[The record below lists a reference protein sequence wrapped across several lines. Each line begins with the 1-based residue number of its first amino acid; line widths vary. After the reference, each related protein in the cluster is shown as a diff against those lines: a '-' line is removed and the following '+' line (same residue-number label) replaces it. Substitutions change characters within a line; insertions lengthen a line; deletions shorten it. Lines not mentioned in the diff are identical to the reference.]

1 MRYSTGSREE
11 KLSIFCR
18 KVAPNVAPERRGLL
32 RRSRDRVWS
41 TNHCCGYIVQFSVR
55 CVPMI
60 NYDHSDYE
68 LRLLFEAAPNGMI
81 VTDQD
86 GVITFANKQIE
97 KLFGYPRGELIGRS
111 IEVLI
116 PERFRAAHPMMRAAF
131 VKCPTTRPMGK
142 GRDLYGLRKDST
154 EFPIEI
160 GLNPFRSGERMLV
173 AGSIIDITE
182 RKRNEEHIRFV
193 MNELSHRSKNLLM
206 VVLAIANQTVR
217 RATSFGEFQKNFENR
232 LLAIARCHDLL
243 VEKGWEGASIEALI
257 SAQLKPF
264 MDDPT
269 SRVDAAGPPI
279 MLNPDAAQNIS
290 LALHELATNAM
301 KYGALSSPGGR
312 IVIRWDIDDLQ
323 TPKKFRF
330 SWQERGVPLSSRRP
344 MRGSATNSSPTSH
357 RKLPTRRSGS
367 PSPPVGSPGA
377 SSARRRSCCG
387 AERAGR
393 AWSGCAGD
401 QPRKNV

>member
-1 MRYSTGSREE
+1 
-11 KLSIFCR
+11 
-18 KVAPNVAPERRGLL
+18 
-32 RRSRDRVWS
+32 
-41 TNHCCGYIVQFSVR
+41 
-55 CVPMI
+55 MI

-111 IEVLI
+111 VEVLI
-116 PERFRAAHPMMRAAF
+116 PVRFRAAHPMMRAAF
-131 VKCPTTRPMGK
+131 VNCPTARPMGK
-142 GRDLYGLRKDST
+142 GRDLYGLRKDGA

-182 RKRNEEHIRFV
+182 RKRNEEHIRLI

-243 VEKGWEGASIEALI
+243 VEKGWEGASIEALV

-264 MDDPT
+264 MDDPA

-301 KYGALSSPGGR
+301 KYGALSSPDGQ

-330 SWQERGVPLSSRRP
+330 SWQERGGPVVEP
-344 MRGSATNSSPTSH
+344 PTH
-357 RKLPTRRSGS
+357 EGFGHKLLTHI
-367 PSPPVGSPGA
+367 A
-377 SSARRRSCCG
+377 SETPDTKIRLAFAPDG
-387 AERAGR
+387 F
-393 AWSGCAGD
+393 AWSIECQEGVLL
-401 QPRKNV
+401 RR